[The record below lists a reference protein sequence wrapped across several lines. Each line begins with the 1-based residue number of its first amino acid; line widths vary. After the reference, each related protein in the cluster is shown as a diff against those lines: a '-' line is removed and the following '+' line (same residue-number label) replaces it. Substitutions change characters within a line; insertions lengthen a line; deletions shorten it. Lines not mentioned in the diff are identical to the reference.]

1 MTSYPIKLLTT
12 TAVPDAPVGFRSVRL
27 GWKTKRDGTAPL
39 SPTKYVHVPSIQ
51 PQMLGIDVQNEDK
64 QLNGYILGLLYEA
77 QDKFIHTLV
86 SASIENGQ
94 PLSELYDNQIALDAL
109 IADSVASVRGAG
121 KISGEMIVNWFASE
135 LHDNLAIWVMQ
146 QKPDAVDDEVKKM
159 VANYEGFYKKFA
171 SPAFGVQSIVAGKL
185 KNVLELSENKD
196 NVVYRMLDKKLTDMM
211 VEKTAEDFGL

>member
-39 SPTKYVHVPSIQ
+39 SPTKYVHVPVMNEGLFEPDLVQSAKEF
-51 PQMLGIDVQNEDK
+51 LGSLFN
-64 QLNGYILGLLYEA
+64 EA
-77 QDKFIHTLV
+77 QDKLIHTIV
-86 SASIENGQ
+86 SKSIEDGA
-94 PLSELYDNQIALDAL
+94 PYTELYDHQFSLDAL
-109 IADSVASVRGAG
+109 IVDNLASTRGAG

-135 LHDNLAIWVMQ
+135 LHDNLAIWVMS

-196 NVVYRMLDKKLTDMM
+196 NVVYRMLDKKLSDMM

>member
-12 TAVPDAPVGFRSVRL
+12 TAVPDAPQGYRSVRL

-39 SPTKYVHVPSIQ
+39 SPTKYVHVPV
-51 PQMLGIDVQNEDK
+51 IDGSDIIADGVVKSVTEYLLSL
-64 QLNGYILGLLYEA
+64 LNEA
-77 QDKFIHTLV
+77 QDKLIHTIV
-86 SASIENGQ
+86 SKSIEDGAPIN
-94 PLSELYDNQIALDAL
+94 ELYDHQINLNAL
-109 IADSVASVRGAG
+109 IADSVASTRGAG

-135 LHDNLAIWVMQ
+135 LHDSLAIWVMA
-146 QKPDAVDDEVKKM
+146 QKPDAVDDEVKKI
-159 VANYEGFYKKFA
+159 VGNYEQFYKKFA
-171 SPAFGVQSIVAGKL
+171 SPTFGVQSIVARKL